1 MTRCASIICRH
12 CYKSPQDRSTA
23 AYDNCCTVL
32 PVVLSAAAEFNNSD
46 TQLIVTDDV
55 FEQSEIKSHWPQTIA
70 YAFKR
75 RPQLLLWRSQFLVLG
90 FFILSYSTFRCGHA
104 FKVAEHVQTANWTV
118 GRCRQS
124 VWQFSR
130 SVHR

>member
-1 MTRCASIICRH
+1 MWCYELIIFVADDQMCIDYLSTSLQITKAHR
-12 CYKSPQDRSTA
+12 PQDRSTA

-55 FEQSEIKSHWPQTIA
+55 FEQSEIKSYWPQTIA

-75 RPQLLLWRSQFLVLG
+75 RPQLLLWRSHQFLVLG

-104 FKVAEHVQTANWTV
+104 FKVAEHVQTAN
-118 GRCRQS
+118 
-124 VWQFSR
+124 
-130 SVHR
+130 